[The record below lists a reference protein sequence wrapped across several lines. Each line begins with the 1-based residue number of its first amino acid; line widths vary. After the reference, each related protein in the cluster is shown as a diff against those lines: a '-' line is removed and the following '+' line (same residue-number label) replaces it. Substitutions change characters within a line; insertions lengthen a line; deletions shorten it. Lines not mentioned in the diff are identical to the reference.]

1 MSGAQRVAVLKG
13 GRSLERQVSLASGG
27 RIEHALERLGHTA
40 IGIDVGNDLVA
51 RLGEAAPDL
60 VFVALHGRDGEDGTV
75 QELLDVLGLP
85 YTGPRPAACSMA
97 WDKVLAKHL
106 MRDAGI
112 PTPDFLV
119 LSETTLKEMGA
130 AKALGTIGERLAFPV
145 VVKPARGGSSL
156 GVRFAASPDEVP
168 AALIAALSYDDT
180 VLLERHVAGR
190 ELAVSVLDGEALPIV
205 EAVPHDEDFY
215 DFEARYTI
223 GRSTFHCPAELDA
236 AVQEQ
241 ATAIAVGVFEL
252 LGLQGCARVDLLL
265 EASTGALHVL
275 EANAIPGMTET
286 SLTPQAA
293 EAAGIGFDALVE
305 RLLNLAPRP

>member
-1 MSGAQRVAVLKG
+1 MRAPQRVAVLKG
-13 GRSLERQVSLASGG
+13 GRSLERQVSLSSGA
-27 RIEHALERLGHTA
+27 RVEHALERLGHTA
-40 IGIDVGNDLVA
+40 IGIDVGHDLVG
-51 RLGEAAPDL
+51 RLGEAAPDV

-119 LSETTLKEMGA
+119 FSETTFKEMGA
-130 AKALGTIGERLAFPV
+130 AQTLGGIGDRLAFPV

-156 GVRFAASPDEVP
+156 GVRFAASPGEVP
-168 AALIAALSYDDT
+168 GALIAALSYDDT

-190 ELAVSVLDGEALPIV
+190 ELAVSVLGGEALPIV
-205 EAVPHDEDFY
+205 EAIPHDEDFY

-223 GRSTFHCPAELDA
+223 GRSTFHCPAQLDS

-241 ATAIAVGVFEL
+241 ATSIAVQVFEL
-252 LGLQGCARVDLLL
+252 LGLEGCARVDLLL
-265 EASTGALHVL
+265 ESPSGALHVL

-305 RLLNLAPRP
+305 RLLALAVRR